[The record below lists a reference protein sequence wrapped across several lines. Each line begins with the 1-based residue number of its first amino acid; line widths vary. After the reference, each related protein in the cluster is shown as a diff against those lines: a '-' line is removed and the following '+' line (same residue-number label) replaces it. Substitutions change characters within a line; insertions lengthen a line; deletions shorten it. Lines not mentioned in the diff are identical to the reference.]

1 MRRNKLKKTTVI
13 GAATTTAT
21 KATKKLLNQI
31 IKLSRNYGAGVH
43 PSDITVAADW
53 TILRFDTQRHIV
65 VQELD
70 LVDFDPTHDLWAG
83 GGKSA
88 DDLVP
93 AVDPADLRNVLS
105 VLRTLDS
112 KVAAI
117 GMSVFEHVCSP
128 GADTRAVWYR
138 AAMLTLPTGAGL
150 LSHWVHNG
158 EFDDAV
164 LKVAAKFPMKK
175 LNVGV
180 VHQGLPFDAEEF
192 VKQVEEAAI

>member
-1 MRRNKLKKTTVI
+1 V
-13 GAATTTAT
+13 
-21 KATKKLLNQI
+21 
-31 IKLSRNYGAGVH
+31 
-43 PSDITVAADW
+43 
-53 TILRFDTQRHIV
+53 
-65 VQELD
+65 D
-70 LVDFDPTHDLWAG
+70 LDPTHDLWAG

-93 AVDPADLRNVLS
+93 GVDPADLRNVLS

-128 GADTRAVWYR
+128 GADTSAVWYR
-138 AAMLTLPTGAGL
+138 AAVLTLPTGAGL
-150 LSHWVHNG
+150 LSRWVRNG
-158 EFDDAV
+158 EFDAAV

-180 VHQGLPFDAEEF
+180 VHQGLPFDVEEF
-192 VKQVEEAAI
+192 VKQIEEADI